1 MENYLSHKMLIDISM
16 VGTAKSERY
25 YIENME
31 TNFLRQSLWDV
42 SKYDR
47 IGLSDL
53 RGKSDHSSTL

>member
-1 MENYLSHKMLIDISM
+1 MLIDISM

-25 YIENME
+25 YIENLE

-42 SKYDR
+42 SKYDK

-53 RGKSDHSSTL
+53 RVKSDHSSTL